1 MFLCLTMKTYRT
13 LPVAFALIS
22 AFVAYASG
30 LSTRDE
36 IAQSVSQRARAG
48 TRLVL
53 ARTVS
58 TLLIVSS
65 SLYRS

>member
-1 MFLCLTMKTYRT
+1 MFLCLRMKTYRT
-13 LPVAFALIS
+13 LPVAFALIT

-58 TLLIVSS
+58 ALLIVSS
-65 SLYRS
+65 RLCQA